1 MSRIGT
7 KHMRAA
13 CEAALLQIQFFVAR
27 DYKLDP
33 PLYRECREDAVKYCH
48 AKKSWSDDPNHMDPQ
63 RGPLILPC
71 LYRLSNQDDS
81 AAVKVFLNSPNC
93 LLNYIF
99 ILCFISAQVKL
110 R

>member
-1 MSRIGT
+1 MIFSRVITCLMSRIGT

-33 PLYRECREDAVKYCH
+33 PLYRECRDDAIKYCH

-63 RGPLILPC
+63 RGPLVLPC
-71 LYRLSNQDDS
+71 LYRLSNQDDN
-81 AAVKVFLNSPNC
+81 AAVKVC
-93 LLNYIF
+93 L
-99 ILCFISAQVKL
+99 ISLHKK
-110 R
+110 

>member
-33 PLYRECREDAVKYCH
+33 PLYRECRDDAIKFCH
-48 AKKSWSDDPNHMDPQ
+48 AKKSWSDDPLHMDPQ
-63 RGPLILPC
+63 RGPLVLPC
-71 LYRLSNQDDS
+71 LYRLSNQDDN
-81 AAVKVFLNSPNC
+81 AAVKVFLNS
-93 LLNYIF
+93 F
-99 ILCFISAQVKL
+99 SK
-110 R
+110 